1 MFGVILIWISSLIII
16 SSLMLVGV
24 ADSAAPTWKCELNDS
39 ESTTRFLVINIVWFL
54 LITFVVTISFF
65 YSCSLYRELSS
76 LDYSHH
82 RLSIFTTN
90 HFTMNNRPNA
100 KFFSRHLRIV
110 NETSKRLTVFI
121 ALIIIFTCTFV
132 PNFILTMLK
141 NIIDSDISLKPFNMI
156 SAILNQANPTLNS
169 IVLLVL
175 CIISNDTELNKDLN
189 RVNEEEDSIDES
201 NKLPFLKRLQSL
213 RSKFSQEEGDLND
226 SSESP
231 AKNSLATRLKTMT
244 QEEWT
249 STIKLDID
257 CINCESD
264 DKEIKV
270 KSMGNSYSS
279 AKDVKEFYSK
289 IGSRLGRN
297 DD

>member
-1 MFGVILIWISSLIII
+1 
-16 SSLMLVGV
+16 MLVGV
-24 ADSAAPTWKCELNDS
+24 ADSAAPTWKCQLNDS
-39 ESTTRFLVINIVWFL
+39 DSTTRFLVINIVWFL
-54 LITFVVTISFF
+54 LITFIVTISFF

-90 HFTMNNRPNA
+90 HFTMNSRPNA

-110 NETSKRLTVFI
+110 NETSKRLTIFI

-141 NIIDSDISLKPFNMI
+141 NIIDSDISLKPFNML

-169 IVLLVL
+169 VVLLVL
-175 CIISNDTELNKDLN
+175 CIISNDSDLNKDLN
-189 RVNEEEDSIDES
+189 RVNEEDESIDE
-201 NKLPFLKRLQSL
+201 NCDNNEVPFLKRLKSL
-213 RSKFSQEEGDLND
+213 RSKFNEDELNNSDSLATKLKTMSQEEWI
-226 SSESP
+226 S
-231 AKNSLATRLKTMT
+231 TLK
-244 QEEWT
+244 
-249 STIKLDID
+249 IDID
-257 CINCESD
+257 CINCESN
-264 DKEIKV
+264 DKETNLKTIG
-270 KSMGNSYSS
+270 MSYST
-279 AKDVKEFYSK
+279 AKDVKQFYSK